1 MADRAERRGHV
12 LPKPVLRLRAIRV
25 IRASAVALVGLAL
38 SAVQAVSEPSY
49 PSRPVRIIVP
59 SEAGGGTDISARA
72 LADRL
77 AQSTGQQFYIEN
89 RPGAAG
95 MLGIEIAAR
104 APNDGYTLLIAAST
118 ITIVPSTNSNVKYD
132 ILRDFAPIS
141 QLINSPS
148 VLLVNPALPIKSV
161 KDFLA
166 TAKAK
171 PGELSYASA
180 GVGSQ
185 PHMAMELLGLMADIS
200 IQHIPYKGVA
210 PAMTDVIGGRV
221 ASMMGNLISA
231 KSQIDAGHLRGLAV
245 SSLKRSAVLPSLPTV
260 SEAGVAGYE
269 AIQWFGLFA
278 PAGTPAPILARLQSE
293 TVEALKSPE
302 IQQRLA
308 ADGTEAVGNTSA
320 EFTAQIKS
328 ELEKWSKVARAA
340 NTKAQ

>member
-1 MADRAERRGHV
+1 MAMRAT
-12 LPKPVLRLRAIRV
+12 
-25 IRASAVALVGLAL
+25 AVTLAGLAL
-38 SAVQAVSEPSY
+38 SVVQALSEPSY

-95 MLGIEIAAR
+95 MIGIEIAAR

-132 ILRDFAPIS
+132 ILRDFVPIS
-141 QLINSPS
+141 PASSALRPTKAPTACTSSRTALDCTTVNAPGLTVSTCPWSRS
-148 VLLVNPALPIKSV
+148 VS
-161 KDFLA
+161 

-185 PHMAMELLGLMADIS
+185 PHMAMELLGLMAGIS

-260 SEAGVAGYE
+260 SEAGVPGYE

-278 PAGTPAPILARLQSE
+278 PAGAPAPILARLHSE

-302 IQQRLA
+302 MQQRLA
-308 ADGTEAVGNTSA
+308 AEGTEAVGNTPA
-320 EFTAQIKS
+320 EFTAQIKA

>member
-1 MADRAERRGHV
+1 
-12 LPKPVLRLRAIRV
+12 
-25 IRASAVALVGLAL
+25 
-38 SAVQAVSEPSY
+38 
-49 PSRPVRIIVP
+49 
-59 SEAGGGTDISARA
+59 
-72 LADRL
+72 
-77 AQSTGQQFYIEN
+77 
-89 RPGAAG
+89 
-95 MLGIEIAAR
+95 
-104 APNDGYTLLIAAST
+104 
-118 ITIVPSTNSNVKYD
+118 VPSTNSNVKYD
-132 ILRDFAPIS
+132 ILRDFVPIS

-148 VLLVNPALPIKSV
+148 VLLVNPGLPIKSV

-231 KSQIDAGHLRGLAV
+231 KPQIDGGHLRGLAI

-260 SEAGVAGYE
+260 SEAGVPGYE
-269 AIQWFGLFA
+269 AVQWFGLFA
-278 PAGTPAPILARLQSE
+278 PAGTPAPILARLHSE

-302 IQQRLA
+302 MQKRLA

-328 ELEKWSKVARAA
+328 ELDKWSKVAPAA

>member
-1 MADRAERRGHV
+1 MAMRT
-12 LPKPVLRLRAIRV
+12 I
-25 IRASAVALVGLAL
+25 AVMLVGLAL
-38 SAVQAVSEPSY
+38 SVVQAVAEPSY
-49 PSRPVRIIVP
+49 PSRPVRVIVP
-59 SEAGGGTDISARA
+59 SEAGGGTDISARV
-72 LADRL
+72 LSDRL

-95 MLGIEIAAR
+95 ML
-104 APNDGYTLLIAAST
+104 IAAST
-118 ITIVPSTNSNVKYD
+118 IIIVPSTNSNVKYD
-132 ILRDFAPIS
+132 ILRDFVPIS

-231 KSQIDAGHLRGLAV
+231 KPQIDGGHLRGLAV

-260 SEAGVAGYE
+260 SEAGVPGYE

-278 PAGTPAPILARLQSE
+278 PAGTPAPILARLHSE

-302 IQQRLA
+302 MQKRLA

-328 ELEKWSKVARAA
+328 ELDKWSKVARAA

>member
-1 MADRAERRGHV
+1 MMAMGATAAMLVSVALSTVH
-12 LPKPVLRLRAIRV
+12 
-25 IRASAVALVGLAL
+25 AVA
-38 SAVQAVSEPSY
+38 QPNY

-59 SEAGGGTDISARA
+59 SEAGGGTDISARI

-95 MLGIEIAAR
+95 MIGIEIAAR
-104 APNDGYTLLIAAST
+104 APNDGYTLLVAAST
-118 ITIVPSTNSNVKYD
+118 ITIVPATNSNVKYD
-132 ILRDFAPIS
+132 ILRDFLPIT

-148 VLLVNPALPIKSV
+148 VLLVHPSHPINSV
-161 KDFLA
+161 NDFVA
-166 TAKAK
+166 AAKAK

-180 GVGSQ
+180 GIGSQ

-221 ASMMGNLISA
+221 SSMMGNLISA
-231 KSQIDAGHLRGLAV
+231 KPQIDGGQVRGLAV
-245 SSLKRSAVLPSLPTV
+245 SSLRRSAVLPNLPTV
-260 SEAGVAGYE
+260 SESGVPGYE

-278 PAGTPAPILARLQSE
+278 PVGTPAPVVTRLHSE
-293 TVEALKSPE
+293 TLEALKSAE
-302 IQQRLA
+302 MQKRMA
-308 ADGTEAVGNTSA
+308 ADGTEAVGNTSV

-328 ELEKWSKVARAA
+328 ELEKWGKVARAA
-340 NTKAQ
+340 HIKAQ

>member
-1 MADRAERRGHV
+1 M
-12 LPKPVLRLRAIRV
+12 I
-25 IRASAVALVGLAL
+25 
-38 SAVQAVSEPSY
+38 
-49 PSRPVRIIVP
+49 
-59 SEAGGGTDISARA
+59 
-72 LADRL
+72 
-77 AQSTGQQFYIEN
+77 
-89 RPGAAG
+89 
-95 MLGIEIAAR
+95 GIEIAAR

-132 ILRDFAPIS
+132 ILRDFVPIS

-148 VLLVNPALPIKSV
+148 VLLVNPRHPIKSV
-161 KDFLA
+161 QDFLV

-171 PGELSYASA
+171 PGELIYASA

-185 PHMAMELLGLMADIS
+185 PHMAMELLGLMAGIS

-260 SEAGVAGYE
+260 SEAGVPGYE

-278 PAGTPAPILARLQSE
+278 PAGTPAPILARLHSE

-302 IQQRLA
+302 MQQRLA
-308 ADGTEAVGNTSA
+308 ADGTEAVGNTPA
-320 EFTAQIKS
+320 EFTAQIKA

>member
-1 MADRAERRGHV
+1 MADRAESRGYV
-12 LPKPVLRLRAIRV
+12 LPKPVLRLRAIRA
-25 IRASAVALVGLAL
+25 IRASAVTLVGLAL
-38 SAVQAVSEPSY
+38 SVVQAVSEPGY

-59 SEAGGGTDISARA
+59 SEAGGGTDISARV

-95 MLGIEIAAR
+95 MLGIEVAAR

-132 ILRDFAPIS
+132 ILRDFVPIS

-148 VLLVNPALPIKSV
+148 VLLVNPGLPIKSV

-166 TAKAK
+166 AAKAR

-200 IQHIPYKGVA
+200 IQHIPYKGFCVA
-210 PAMTDVIGGRV
+210 LALR
-221 ASMMGNLISA
+221 
-231 KSQIDAGHLRGLAV
+231 KS
-245 SSLKRSAVLPSLPTV
+245 
-260 SEAGVAGYE
+260 YC
-269 AIQWFGLFA
+269 
-278 PAGTPAPILARLQSE
+278 
-293 TVEALKSPE
+293 
-302 IQQRLA
+302 
-308 ADGTEAVGNTSA
+308 
-320 EFTAQIKS
+320 
-328 ELEKWSKVARAA
+328 
-340 NTKAQ
+340 